1 MPTWLALFTIAGIF
15 DLTPPERPGLP
26 LDEEIGGPPV
36 LDWSRRLPGPK
47 VTAATHTELV
57 RPAVDGES
65 IFVGSAGDSSLL
77 RLLRSTGELL
87 VEYPAR
93 APLLAEAVAADG
105 RVWFVDGA
113 GYTFCYAI
121 EGGEPIWSHF
131 GGAPIT
137 ARPTLTAETAYVAN
151 VDGVVFALH
160 ASTGEVRWRYQRPT
174 DASRQSDLT
183 LFGAPSPVVV
193 EDELL
198 VGFSDGAVLAL
209 DLSTGRPIW
218 EARVGEGRYPDII
231 GTPRAEGDDLYV
243 GGYSEPFVALDLR
256 NRTPRWRIDAGTAA
270 EPLVEEQL
278 LFHPSTDGKLRAVRR
293 DTGEVLWTFETGDSG
308 ALSSPQATAIG
319 VLVSSSDEG
328 IYLVDRETGAL
339 LWRYDPGYQLNG
351 VTAGLTVVGRQILAL
366 TNAGTLLSFVAPA
379 PPPTVLE
386 IEGDRSWDGRSLFR
400 PR

>member
-1 MPTWLALFTIAGIF
+1 MTSWLAVLSFAGIF

-26 LDEEIGGPPV
+26 ADEEIGGAPV

-77 RLLRSTGELL
+77 RLLRSTGE
-87 VEYPAR
+87 VIVKYPAR
-93 APLLAEAVAADG
+93 APLLAEPVAADG

-113 GYTFCYAI
+113 GYTFCYAV

-137 ARPTLTAETAYVAN
+137 ARPTLTGDTAYVAN
-151 VDGVVFALH
+151 VDGVVFALD
-160 ASTGEVRWRYQRPT
+160 AFSGDVRWRYQRPD

-198 VGFSDGAVLAL
+198 VGFSDGAILAL
-209 DLSTGRPIW
+209 DITTGRPIW

-231 GTPRAEGDDLYV
+231 GTPKAAGTDLYV

-270 EPLVEEQL
+270 EPLVEEEL

-308 ALSSPQATAIG
+308 ALSSPQATAVG

-328 IYLVDRETGAL
+328 IYLVDRATGAL
-339 LWRYDPGYQLNG
+339 LWTYDPGYQLNG
-351 VTAGLTVVGRQILAL
+351 VTASITVVGRQILAL
-366 TNAGTLLSFVAPA
+366 TNAGNLLSFVAPPA
-379 PPPTVLE
+379 PSDVE
-386 IEGDRSWDGRSLFR
+386 VVSERAWDGRSLFR

>member
-1 MPTWLALFTIAGIF
+1 M
-15 DLTPPERPGLP
+15 
-26 LDEEIGGPPV
+26 
-36 LDWSRRLPGPK
+36 
-47 VTAATHTELV
+47 
-57 RPAVDGES
+57 
-65 IFVGSAGDSSLL
+65 
-77 RLLRSTGELL
+77 
-87 VEYPAR
+87 
-93 APLLAEAVAADG
+93 
-105 RVWFVDGA
+105 
-113 GYTFCYAI
+113 
-121 EGGEPIWSHF
+121 
-131 GGAPIT
+131 
-137 ARPTLTAETAYVAN
+137 
-151 VDGVVFALH
+151 
-160 ASTGEVRWRYQRPT
+160 RWRYQRPT

-193 EDELL
+193 NDELL

-209 DLSTGRPIW
+209 DISTGRPIW

-231 GTPRAEGDDLYV
+231 GTPRVEGDDLYV

-270 EPLVEEQL
+270 EPLVEDQL

-328 IYLVDRETGAL
+328 IYLVNRETGAL
-339 LWRYDPGYQLNG
+339 IWRYDPGYQLNG